1 MTERVSQP
9 GPAGSASSP
18 DKAPASRQVAAQES
32 LGTLELAGPGGQ
44 RPSFGRTFWAN
55 VWSANPVTV
64 TVCAFVLAMA
74 IGGLLVIIS
83 DPDVRS
89 TFGYFFAAPADA
101 LAASW
106 NAVSEAYANLVKGA
120 IIDPEAVRGA
130 VNGENTWTLV
140 FYPISETLAYS
151 APLIFT
157 GLSVALAFRGGL
169 FNIGAQGQAIMGA
182 VGAGVLGFG
191 LTLPVGLHLVLALIG
206 GIVGGAIWG
215 LVPGALKAR
224 TGAHEVI
231 TTIMLNYVA
240 LYFLGWLIIQNGVRD
255 PARSDAIS
263 KRVEENAL
271 LPHLAGASLRV
282 NAGILLALATCAGMA
297 WLLGRS
303 TLGFEIRAVGSNP
316 DAART
321 AGMSVSKTYTFAMSL
336 AGALAGLGGASVL
349 LGTAGA
355 LTGSVAGNI
364 GFDGITVALL
374 GRAKPWGVAL
384 AGLLFG
390 AFKAGANR
398 MQSFANIPLDMVD
411 VLQALIVLLIAAPA
425 LVKTVFRL
433 RAARAGRLEAN
444 LARGW

>member
-1 MTERVSQP
+1 MSTDTRNREPQ
-9 GPAGSASSP
+9 
-18 DKAPASRQVAAQES
+18 AADA
-32 LGTLELAGPGGQ
+32 T
-44 RPSFGRTFWAN
+44 FGRTFWAN
-55 VWSANPVTV
+55 VWSTNPVTV
-64 TVCAFVLAMA
+64 TVCAFILAMA
-74 IGGLLVIIS
+74 IGGLLVIVS
-83 DPDVRS
+83 DPAVRAR
-89 TFGYFFAAPADA
+89 FDYFFAAPGDA
-101 LAASW
+101 ISASL
-106 NAVSEAYANLVKGA
+106 NAVSTAYTNLFKGS
-120 IIDPEAVRGA
+120 IVDPDAVRGA

-140 FYPISETLAYS
+140 FYPISETLAYA

-157 GLSVALAFRGGL
+157 GLAVALAFRSGL

-191 LTLPVGLHLVLALIG
+191 LSLPAGLHLVVAILG
-206 GIVGGAIWG
+206 GIVGGALWG
-215 LVPGALKAR
+215 LIPGALKAR

-231 TTIMLNYVA
+231 TTIMMNYIA

-263 KRVEENAL
+263 KQVPDNAL

-282 NAGILLALATCAGMA
+282 HLGILLALATCAGIA
-297 WLLGRS
+297 WLLNRS

-321 AGMSVSKTYTFAMSL
+321 AGMSVGKSYTLAMGL
-336 AGALAGLGGASVL
+336 AGALAGLGGTSVL

-355 LTGSVAGNI
+355 LTGSIAGNV

-374 GRAKPWGVAL
+374 GRARPWGVAL

-398 MQSFANIPLDMVD
+398 MQSFAGIPIDMVD
-411 VLQALIVLLIAAPA
+411 VLQALIVLFIAAPA
-425 LVKTVFRL
+425 FIKTVFQL

-444 LARGW
+444 MARGW

>member
-1 MTERVSQP
+1 MSSDLE
-9 GPAGSASSP
+9 PAGAGSP
-18 DKAPASRQVAAQES
+18 DKSPASRTEAAQASIATAERTGS
-32 LGTLELAGPGGQ
+32 GGPE
-44 RPSFGRTFWAN
+44 SFGRTFWAN

-64 TVCAFVLAMA
+64 TVCAFILAMA

-83 DPDVRS
+83 DPEVRA
-89 TFGYFFAAPADA
+89 TFGYFFAAPLDA
-101 LAASW
+101 LSASW
-106 NAVSEAYANLVKGA
+106 AAVNEAYANLLKGS
-120 IIDPEAVRGA
+120 IVDPEAIRGA
-130 VNGENTWTLV
+130 INGENTWALV
-140 FYPISETLAYS
+140 FYPISETLTYA

-182 VGAGVLGFG
+182 VGAGVLAFG
-191 LTLPVGLHLVLALIG
+191 LTMPVGLHLLVALIG
-206 GIVGGAIWG
+206 GLVGGAIWG

-255 PARSDAIS
+255 PGRSDAIS
-263 KRVEENAL
+263 KRVEDTAA

-282 NAGILLALATCAGMA
+282 NAGILLALAACAGMA

-316 DAART
+316 DASRT
-321 AGMSVSKTYTFAMSL
+321 AGMSVSKTYILAMGL
-336 AGALAGLGGASVL
+336 AGGLAGLGGASVL

-374 GRAKPWGVAL
+374 GRARPWGVAL

-411 VLQALIVLLIAAPA
+411 LLQALIVLFIAAPA

-433 RAARAGRLEAN
+433 RAARSGRLEAN